1 LQIEFDQK
9 SNKIQKENGLLN
21 INYCFG
27 ILFTEVVLMRIAV
40 NMPRDFHPACMIN
53 HV

>member
-21 INYCFG
+21 INYSFG
-27 ILFTEVVLMRIAV
+27 ILFAEVVLIRIAV
-40 NMPRDFHPACMIN
+40 NTPQGISTQHA
-53 HV
+53 